1 MSNNNMQQQQ
11 ANPLSK
17 YFRQPKL
24 FAALP
29 SNGKFYPAG
38 ALETTETGEY
48 PIYSMTAKDELTMK
62 TPDALLNG
70 QATVEL
76 IKSCVPSIKDP
87 WNLPSIDLDALL
99 IAIRLATYGETMTL
113 SIKTPVTGEEKEM
126 SVNLRDILDNFAN
139 IEFEDVVQSGDMTV
153 YLRPLTYR
161 EFTKSA
167 LKTFEQQRIFN
178 IVNDEQ
184 ISDEDKLQA
193 FTNSFAKLT
202 DLTVDM
208 MANHISAIEIGDT
221 RVDNK
226 QHIDEFMKNADKSFY
241 SVIQAHLESQK
252 IKFTIQPLKAQ
263 ATLEEIEQGVP
274 ETYEVPVTFDQSNFF
289 G

>member
-1 MSNNNMQQQQ
+1 MQQQQ

-24 FAALP
+24 FASLP

-76 IKSCVPSIKDP
+76 IKSCVPNIKDP
-87 WNLPSIDLDALL
+87 WKLPSIDLDALL

-113 SIKTPVTGEEKEM
+113 SIKTPVTGEEKDM

-139 IEFEDVVQSGDMTV
+139 IEFEDVVKSGEMTV
-153 YLRPLTYR
+153 YLRPLTYQ

-241 SVIQAHLESQK
+241 SVIQEHLESQK
-252 IKFTIQPLKAQ
+252 VKFTIQPLKAQ